1 MKSLVQ
7 AKADF
12 TILAIT
18 RNPSSPAA
26 QKLKASAPNISLVQ
40 GDLSDAQAIFTNAKK
55 MAPGP
60 IWGVYSIQVHLPTCT
75 GLFVSVADSR

>member
-40 GDLSDAQAIFTNAKK
+40 GDLSDAQAIFTNAKEVV
-55 MAPGP
+55 PGA
-60 IWGVYSIQVHLPTCT
+60 IWGVYSIQVRLST
-75 GLFVSVADSR
+75 

>member
-18 RNPSSPAA
+18 RNPGSPAA

-55 MAPGP
+55 VAPGA
-60 IWGVYSIQVHLPTCT
+60 IWGVYSIQVHSSTDLNWAFR
-75 GLFVSVADSR
+75 LADSR